1 MESKIVEYQDG
12 KKVKIDI
19 LFSFRVE
26 EYNKDYVA
34 YMLNDDGISP
44 TVAVFISE
52 VDSSNETM
60 VIKEIPEEEYAFVLE
75 TYENIKKMIEED

>member
-52 VDSSNETM
+52 VDSSNETI